1 MAIVAPPVVPKI
13 PALLSVPMPAAPAL
27 CKIANTLPD
36 VVTAV
41 CNIQHI

>member
-13 PALLSVPMPAAPAL
+13 PALPAAPMPAAPAL

-36 VVTAV
+36 AVVAV
-41 CNIQHI
+41 